1 MRRINAIVLAAL
13 ASGGVASGQFVTLN
27 ATMTVDNLFS
37 ASVSSSATSQG
48 AVFLSGAN
56 WPTTFVGSTMISVP
70 GVYYLHVVGQDQ
82 GGPEMFIG
90 EFSLVGSGGWSG
102 TFLSNASTSVVTN
115 TSDWVVSSTGFGVST
130 VAPADL
136 GPNGT
141 SPWGNFGA
149 ISSSARFI
157 WHPSA
162 SDFAYFT
169 AAIEVIPAP
178 GSAAAMLV
186 LPLAF
191 RRRR

>member
-1 MRRINAIVLAAL
+1 MHRTSVGVVIAL
-13 ASGGVASGQFVTLN
+13 ALGGVACGQFVTLN
-27 ATMTVDNLFS
+27 ATMTVDNVFS
-37 ASVSSSATSQG
+37 ASVSTSPTGQG

-56 WPTTFVGSTMISVP
+56 WPTTFVGSTMINAP

-102 TFLSNASTSVVTN
+102 TFLSNAAASVITN
-115 TSDWVVSSTGFGVST
+115 TSDWAVSSTGFGVST
-130 VAPADL
+130 VAPTDL

-141 SPWGNFGA
+141 GPWGNFGA

-162 SDFAYFT
+162 SSFAYFT
-169 AAIEVIPAP
+169 TKFEVVPVP
-178 GSAAAMLV
+178 GTAAAMLM
-186 LPLAF
+186 LPLAL